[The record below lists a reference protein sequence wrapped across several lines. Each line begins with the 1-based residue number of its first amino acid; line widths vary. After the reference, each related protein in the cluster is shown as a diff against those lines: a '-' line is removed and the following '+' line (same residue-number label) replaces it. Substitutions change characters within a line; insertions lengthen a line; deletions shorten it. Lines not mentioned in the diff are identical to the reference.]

1 MKLMQCLGAACAVL
15 CLAAAATAAEDAKI
29 DAKKLVGK
37 WVAGEGGGVPAGMVV
52 VFTKD
57 GKVNAT
63 AEVDGTKHE
72 AKGTYTLKGDS
83 LKAKVTVDGEEKTHS
98 LKITTLT
105 ADKLV
110 VENSE
115 GKVTTF
121 KRKK

>member
-1 MKLMQCLGAACAVL
+1 MKLMQCLGAVCAVL
-15 CLAAAATAAEDAKI
+15 CLAVLATAEDAKF

-52 VFTKD
+52 VVTKD

-83 LKAKVTVDGEEKTHS
+83 LTAKVTVDGEEKTHS